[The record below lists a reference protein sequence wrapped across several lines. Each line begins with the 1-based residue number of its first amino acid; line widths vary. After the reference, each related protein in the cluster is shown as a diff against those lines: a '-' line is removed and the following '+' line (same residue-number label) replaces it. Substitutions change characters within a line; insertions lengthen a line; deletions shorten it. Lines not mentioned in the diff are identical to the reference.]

1 VLSIAGV
8 SPHVGIARCRTRV
21 AHRDEPRRAGS
32 PILILGI
39 GLALASAAASNIG
52 FLLRHR
58 GATEAPDVDP
68 RHLWHSAVALFRSKW
83 WTIGYA
89 VAVVAYLLHVGA
101 LSLAPLSLVQAVL
114 SGGIVLL
121 GVFAERLFGED
132 LGRRQWAGIILAAA
146 GLSFLAVT
154 GGTREGQESANY
166 SLAAMLA
173 FESALV
179 ALGVALLLSCRRP
192 RVRGS
197 KGILLAIAAGLLFTV
212 THVAVKAASGKLDTS
227 ALELLASPYIPLA
240 VAGGI
245 AAFFVSARSLQIG
258 PGVPVIAVTSVA
270 GIASSIPAGIV
281 VFGDPL
287 GDDAALIVMRSVA
300 FVLVTVAVA
309 AIPAPVRAATPDPPE
324 PERGGMRPAPTMT
337 SLPGA

>member
-1 VLSIAGV
+1 M
-8 SPHVGIARCRTRV
+8 
-21 AHRDEPRRAGS
+21 
-32 PILILGI
+32 
-39 GLALASAAASNIG
+39 
-52 FLLRHR
+52 
-58 GATEAPDVDP
+58 
-68 RHLWHSAVALFRSKW
+68 ALFRSKW

-121 GVFAERLFGED
+121 GVFAERLFGEE
-132 LGRRQWAGIILAAA
+132 LGRRQWVGIILAAA
-146 GLSFLAVT
+146 GLSFLAIT
-154 GGTREGQESANY
+154 GGTREGQETANY
-166 SLAAMLA
+166 SVAAMLA

-179 ALGVALLLSCRRP
+179 AIGVALLLSSRRP

-197 KGILLAIAAGLLFTV
+197 QGVMLAVAAGLLFTV

-227 ALELLASPYIPLA
+227 ALELVASPYIPVA
-240 VAGGI
+240 IAGGI

-270 GIASSIPAGIV
+270 GIASSIPAGII

-287 GDDAALIVMRSVA
+287 GDDAALIVLRSLA

-324 PERGGMRPAPTMT
+324 PSRARPRPAPTMS